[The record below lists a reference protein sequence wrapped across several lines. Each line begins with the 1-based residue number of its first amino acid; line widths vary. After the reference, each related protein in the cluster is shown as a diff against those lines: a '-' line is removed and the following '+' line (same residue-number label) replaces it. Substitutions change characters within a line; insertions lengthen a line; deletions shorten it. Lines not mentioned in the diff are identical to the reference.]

1 MDWEDYRNFVVN
13 RKMTVKE
20 ADDHLFGVM
29 GLMCECGELSE
40 LYKKEY
46 FHGKSQEYDNLL
58 SEGGD
63 VFFYLT
69 YIMWENGFTLEE
81 VMSYNKEKLE
91 NRNDER
97 YRP

>member
-1 MDWEDYRNFVVN
+1 MDWEEYRSFVVS
-13 RKMTVKE
+13 RKMIDE
-20 ADDHLFGVM
+20 DAHDDLFGIM
-29 GLMCECGELSE
+29 GLMGECGELSE

-46 FHGKSQEYDNLL
+46 FHGKHQLFQDVL
-58 SEGGD
+58 SEVGD

-69 YIMWENGFTLEE
+69 YIMYENGINLET

-91 NRNDER
+91 NRDDER

>member
-1 MDWEDYRNFVVN
+1 MDWEDYAVWVEN
-13 RKMTVKE
+13 RVMTVPS
-20 ADDHLFGVM
+20 ADGHLFGIM
-29 GLMCECGELSE
+29 GLNGEVGELSE

-46 FHGKSQEYDNLL
+46 FHGKDIDEDKLI
-58 SEGGD
+58 SEVGD

-69 YIMWENGFTLEE
+69 QIIRSEGMTLDQ
-81 VMSYNKEKLE
+81 VMSYNMKKLE